1 MPDETIDSAHF
12 RHVLGHFPTGVTAV
26 TSMHDGEPVGMTI
39 GSFTSVSLD
48 PPLVAFLPG
57 RTSGTWSRIRRSGGF
72 CVNILTA
79 DHLEV
84 CGALASTSQ
93 DKFDCIGWKS
103 STNGSP
109 MIEGVLAWIDCEI
122 VAVHEAGDHDIV
134 VGRVLALEADAGS
147 PQSPLLFYRGGY
159 GDFASRGVDRD

>member
-1 MPDETIDSAHF
+1 MADETIDPGHF
-12 RHVLGHFPTGVTAV
+12 RRVLGHFPTGVTAV
-26 TSMHDGEPVGMTI
+26 TALHDGVPVGMTI

-57 RTSGTWSRIRRSGGF
+57 RNSSTWSRIRRSGSF

-84 CGALASTSQ
+84 CGALAAPA
-93 DKFDCIGWKS
+93 DDRFECVGWS
-103 STNGSP
+103 PSANGSP
-109 MIEGVLAWIDCEI
+109 IIDGVLAWIDCEI
-122 VAVHEAGDHDIV
+122 AAVHEAGDHDIV
-134 VGRVLALEADAGS
+134 VGRVLALEADTEA

-159 GDFASRGVDRD
+159 GDFASRMGGLD